1 MSRIYINTRQTEES
15 RIIVVDDN
23 NNLIAFEQELVG
35 QENIKGDL
43 YKGVVSKVEGS
54 LEAVFVDLGIG
65 KNGFLPF
72 REVSPVYGNLSPGD
86 SVLVQIKKDHA
97 GSKGA
102 GLTTYVSLAGSY
114 LVLNTQRAGRANI
127 SKRGD
132 TQTRAK
138 IHDSLKQ
145 LELPEGMS
153 VIVRTSG
160 LTATLPE
167 LQWDLNSYLLKLWSS
182 IEEAAANERGPV
194 LIYRENNLLL
204 RTMRDYFRS
213 DIKNIICDNPDSYRE
228 LRQYASL
235 VFPQDLDKV
244 MYHDSDDY
252 MLPDGVEEQ
261 ISGVFQREINTPL
274 GARLFFDSTEA
285 MVAVDVNSAS
295 LRRGGDIEETALK
308 ANLEATEI
316 IARQLRLRDLAGLIV
331 VDFIDM
337 EEEKNRVRVEKTF
350 VTHLNKD
357 RAKIRY
363 TNISSL
369 GLMELSRQRLSRS
382 LEESHG
388 IACVH
393 CGGTG
398 RVRRSESFALQLLR
412 RLRVAGRN
420 AAGEVLLMQAP
431 ESAAIYLLNEK
442 RVELRRLEDENDCN
456 IFILPD
462 KDMHPSDCQISTLKG
477 AARDENSYSLPA
489 KTAGDK
495 AEKWRNRLTA
505 EHRIAQPL
513 VKTVMP
519 EARAPGGGLRGKLKR
534 LWNKWL
540 TLEET
545 EEKKTSPPSAD
556 NNRKRGMNRG
566 RSNRRAEG
574 SEHAPERKHKSPEDA
589 PTRKRQR
596 GGGRNA
602 EDGRRNVEGGGCNA
616 EDRAEKPAATN
627 RRPRIRPSST
637 LKRKPPE
644 EASAAPVSP
653 VAQTSSTPLVADT
666 PPSVE
671 TVESPG
677 KIPVASVSPVA
688 QTPPKPPFAD
698 TPPPL
703 TTMQMVESSAESNL
717 PQEEYKE
724 IMLDGTYSV
733 VAKSAHAAANTLAM
747 QQVET
752 AGKRDGA

>member
-1 MSRIYINTRQTEES
+1 
-15 RIIVVDDN
+15 
-23 NNLIAFEQELVG
+23 
-35 QENIKGDL
+35 
-43 YKGVVSKVEGS
+43 
-54 LEAVFVDLGIG
+54 
-65 KNGFLPF
+65 
-72 REVSPVYGNLSPGD
+72 
-86 SVLVQIKKDHA
+86 
-97 GSKGA
+97 
-102 GLTTYVSLAGSY
+102 
-114 LVLNTQRAGRANI
+114 
-127 SKRGD
+127 
-132 TQTRAK
+132 
-138 IHDSLKQ
+138 
-145 LELPEGMS
+145 MS

-160 LTATLPE
+160 LTATLSE

-204 RTMRDYFRS
+204 RAMRDYFRS
-213 DIKNIICDNPDSYRE
+213 DIKNITCDNPDSYRE
-228 LRQYASL
+228 LRQYVSL

-244 MYHDSDDY
+244 TYHDSDDY

-261 ISGVFQREINTPL
+261 ISGIFQREINTPL

-337 EEEKNRVRVEKTF
+337 EEEKNRVRVEKDF

-388 IACVH
+388 IVCAH

-420 AAGEVLLMQAP
+420 AVGEVLLMQAP

-442 RVELRRLEDENDCN
+442 RVELRRLEDENNCN

-477 AARDENSYSLPA
+477 AARGENSYSLSA

-505 EHRIAQPL
+505 EHHTAQPL

-519 EARAPGGGLRGKLKR
+519 EARAPGGGLGGKLKR

-540 TLEET
+540 TPKET

-566 RSNRRAEG
+566 RSNCRAEG

-589 PTRKRQR
+589 PTRRRQR

-602 EDGRRNVEGGGCNA
+602 G
-616 EDRAEKPAATN
+616 DRAEKPAATN

-637 LKRKPPE
+637 LKQKPPE
-644 EASAAPVSP
+644 ESSAASVSP
-653 VAQTSSTPLVADT
+653 VAQTPSTPPVADT
-666 PPSVE
+666 PPLVE
-671 TVESPG
+671 TVESPT
-677 KIPVASVSPVA
+677 KIPAASVSPVAQTPPKPPVADTPPLVETVESPAKVPAASVSPVA

-724 IMLDGTYSV
+724 IMLDGTSSV
-733 VAKSAHAAANTLAM
+733 VAKPYHAAANTPAM

>member
-132 TQTRAK
+132 TQTRTK

-182 IEEAAANERGPV
+182 IEEAAANERGPA

-204 RTMRDYFRS
+204 RAMRDYFRS
-213 DIKNIICDNPDSYRE
+213 DINNIICDNPDSYRE

-244 MYHDSDDY
+244 TYHDSDDY

-261 ISGVFQREINTPL
+261 ISGIFQREINTPL
-274 GARLFFDSTEA
+274 GVRLFFDSTEA

-337 EEEKNRVRVEKTF
+337 EEEKNRVRVEKDF
-350 VTHLNKD
+350 VSHLNKD

-388 IACVH
+388 IACAH

-412 RLRVAGRN
+412 RLRVAGRG

-456 IFILPD
+456 IFVLPD
-462 KDMHPSDCQISTLKG
+462 KDMHPSDCRISTLKG
-477 AARDENSYSLPA
+477 AARGENSYSLSA

-495 AEKWRNRLTA
+495 AEQWRNRLTP
-505 EHRIAQPL
+505 EQHTAQPL

-519 EARAPGGGLRGKLKR
+519 EARVPGGGLGEKLKR

-540 TLEET
+540 TPEKT
-545 EEKKTSPPSAD
+545 EEKKTPPPPAD
-556 NNRKRGMNRG
+556 KNRKRGGGRG
-566 RSNRRAEG
+566 RSHRRAEG
-574 SEHAPERKHKSPEDA
+574 SEHTPERKHKNSEDA
-589 PTRKRQR
+589 PTRRRQR
-596 GGGRNA
+596 GGRNA
-602 EDGRRNVEGGGCNA
+602 ED
-616 EDRAEKPAATN
+616 RAERPAATN
-627 RRPRIRPSST
+627 RRPRIRPSSPP
-637 LKRKPPE
+637 KQKPPE
-644 EASAAPVSP
+644 EVPAAAPIT
-653 VAQTSSTPLVADT
+653 QTPSTPPVADT
-666 PPSVE
+666 PPLVE
-671 TVESPG
+671 TVEP
-677 KIPVASVSPVA
+677 PVPATSVPFVA
-688 QTPPKPPFAD
+688 KTPSKPPFSE
-698 TPPPL
+698 TPPPP

-717 PQEEYKE
+717 PQAEYKE
-724 IMLDGTYSV
+724 IVLDGTSPIV
-733 VAKSAHAAANTLAM
+733 DKAKPAENTPAM

-752 AGKRDGA
+752 AGKSDGTQIK